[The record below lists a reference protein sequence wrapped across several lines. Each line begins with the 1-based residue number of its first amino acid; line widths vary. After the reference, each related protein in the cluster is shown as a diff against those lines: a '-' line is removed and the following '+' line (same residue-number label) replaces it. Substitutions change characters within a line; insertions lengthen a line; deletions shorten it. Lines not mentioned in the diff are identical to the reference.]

1 MQNFRQISLIGLRG
15 CFPVVHCDIIARPS
29 DTPVFCFNSHVLLV
43 IDLPVASLENLAFS
57 ARVKFEI
64 VSHDRKSV
72 DTTMFMF
79 KSSYLI
85 LIRYFKYKKKML

>member
-29 DTPVFCFNSHVLLV
+29 DLPVFCFINHALLV

-57 ARVKFEI
+57 ARLFHMREQVLI
-64 VSHDRKSV
+64 RS
-72 DTTMFMF
+72 
-79 KSSYLI
+79 SSYLNHPVSV
-85 LIRYFKYKKKML
+85 